1 MGTVPQRQGQRKK
14 SGTAQPPPAAN
25 AEVMRHLRALGL
37 ENLDAYR
44 TWCREH
50 GFQPEARK
58 SWQERRQE
66 RLAAKKSEATAS
78 AHVELARHLQALG
91 IPSSEQ
97 YAVWCREHGFSDALH
112 KSRQQRRQELLAA
125 ERAKSQAALAGARRH
140 TRRPHD
146 TIRGIYA
153 GEIPAAELQSPY
165 LRKIHDAFAAA
176 GSPDVRDALLSLLL
190 HAQKRANLFGMEP
203 VIGHFGEQAGNTF
216 IEGLLALARHWAG
229 WLRSLDAWRPET
241 HNSRRQFGSLARHLL
256 TRYPVPAFM
265 DAAWFAGDRS
275 AATPGAEAR
284 RHQEWFLHVGAGQNI
299 RTAELP
305 VHLTRKMAH
314 HFLEAP
320 ADYTIEAALRWGQ
333 ILGLGGDE
341 HLVRAVVATRLGESL
356 VDEPFWVSVLHFFVN
371 NPMLDTDCVGPIV
384 DYIYD
389 QKYVPREIVGPD
401 GGVTMGDPPQ
411 PDFLMK
417 GRTPEALLRR
427 VEEWHAQLA
436 REERKTPT
444 CWEPCG
450 IGGFHVVGRDEL
462 TGNPTCWTIQEL
474 LTSKKISEEGK
485 AMHHCVGSYARSCG
499 KGHVSV
505 WSMQVEDCRTG
516 ARRRVMTISLQN
528 ARKVITQARG
538 RCNRLPGSRD
548 SSFRLNQAPAVLSA
562 WAKQEGLTVPKY
574 L

>member
-37 ENLDAYR
+37 ESVEAYR

-91 IPSSEQ
+91 LTSSEQ

-112 KSRQQRRQELLAA
+112 KSRQQRRQELLAV
-125 ERAKSQAALAGARRH
+125 ERAKSEAALVGARRH

-146 TIRGIYA
+146 TIQGIHA
-153 GEIPAAELQSPY
+153 GEITAAELQSPY

-176 GSPDVRDALLSLLL
+176 GSPDVRDALLSMLL

-203 VIGHFGEQAGNTF
+203 VVGHFGEQAGNTF
-216 IEGLLALARHWAG
+216 IEGLLALARHQAG
-229 WLRSLDAWRPET
+229 WLRPLDAWRPES
-241 HNSRRQFGSLARHLL
+241 HNSRRQFGTLARHLL

-299 RTAELP
+299 RTAEIP
-305 VHLTRKMAH
+305 AHLTRKMAH

-341 HLVRAVVATRLGESL
+341 HLVRAVVGTRLGEGFG
-356 VDEPFWVSVLHFFVN
+356 DEPFWVSVLHFFVN

-384 DYIYD
+384 DYIHD

-450 IGGFHVVGRDEL
+450 IGGFRVMGQDEF
-462 TGNPTCWTIQEL
+462 TGNPTCWIIQEL
-474 LTSKKISEEGK
+474 LTSKEVTEEGK

-505 WSMQVEDCRTG
+505 WSMQAEDCRTK
-516 ARRRVMTISLQN
+516 AKRRVMTISVQN

-548 SSFRLNQAPAVLSA
+548 SSFRLNQAPAILSA